1 MRCLPSLREVA
12 VLKVTWKTEALVDV
26 TNLALGV
33 FLFLSPWI
41 FGFTSDL
48 AKHTSWIAGATIAIV
63 AFASIVDLF
72 ESVSLPDFL
81 KPKNGST
88 SLSAYG

>member
-1 MRCLPSLREVA
+1 M
-12 VLKVTWKTEALVDV
+12 LKVTWKTEALVDV

-72 ESVSLPDFL
+72 ESVSLPDFFETEERI
-81 KPKNGST
+81 N